1 MGTALKLDTSAGLY
15 NQDFYVWTMEQTDL
29 LRRHKPDWMDWE
41 NVAEELESMGKED
54 RRELVSRL
62 TVLLMHLA
70 KRYWQAE
77 KRSPSWSGTIEEQR
91 EQIELILN
99 DSPSLRSFIQ
109 YSFQE
114 AWGRAI
120 KKAAR
125 ETGLPL
131 STFPEACPWPIEDV
145 LGDWMPE

>member
-15 NQDFYVWTMEQTDL
+15 NQDFYVWTMEQADL

-41 NVAEELESMGKED
+41 NVAEELESMGKKD
-54 RRELVSRL
+54 RRELVSRM

-70 KRYWQAE
+70 KWYWQAE

-91 EQIELILN
+91 EQIELSLN

>member
-15 NQDFYVWTMEQTDL
+15 NQDFYVWTMEQADL

-41 NVAEELESMGKED
+41 NVAEELESMGKKD

-62 TVLLMHLA
+62 TVLLMHLV
-70 KRYWQAE
+70 KWYWQAE

>member
-15 NQDFYVWTMEQTDL
+15 NQDFYVWTMEQADL

-41 NVAEELESMGKED
+41 NVADELESMGKKD
-54 RRELVSRL
+54 RRELVSRM

-70 KRYWQAE
+70 KWYWQAE

-91 EQIELILN
+91 EQIELSLN

-131 STFPEACPWPIEDV
+131 STFPEACPWPMEDV
-145 LGDWMPE
+145 LGDWMLE

>member
-15 NQDFYVWTMEQTDL
+15 NQDFYVWTMEQADL

-41 NVAEELESMGKED
+41 NVAEELESMGKKD

-70 KRYWQAE
+70 KWYWQAE

-91 EQIELILN
+91 EQIELSLN

>member
-1 MGTALKLDTSAGLY
+1 MGTALKLDASAGLY
-15 NQDFYVWTMEQTDL
+15 HRDFYVWTMEQADL

-41 NVAEELESMGKED
+41 NVAEELESMGKKD
-54 RRELVSRL
+54 RRELVSRMTL
-62 TVLLMHLA
+62 LLMHLA
-70 KRYWQAE
+70 KWYWQAE

-91 EQIELILN
+91 EQIELSLN

-131 STFPEACPWPIEDV
+131 STFPEACPWPIDDV
-145 LGDWMPE
+145 LGDWMPG

>member
-1 MGTALKLDTSAGLY
+1 MGTALQLDAPTSLY
-15 NQDFYVWTMEQTDL
+15 DQDFYVWTMEQADL

-41 NVAEELESMGKED
+41 NVAEELESMGEND
-54 RRELVSRL
+54 RRELVSRM
-62 TVLLMHLA
+62 TALLMHLA
-70 KRYWQAE
+70 KWYWQAE

-91 EQIELILN
+91 EQIELSLN

>member
-15 NQDFYVWTMEQTDL
+15 HQDFYVWTMEQADL

-41 NVAEELESMGKED
+41 NAAEELESMGKKD
-54 RRELVSRL
+54 RRELVSRM

-70 KRYWQAE
+70 KWYWQAE
-77 KRSPSWSGTIEEQR
+77 KRSPGWSGTIEEQR
-91 EQIELILN
+91 EQIEFSLN
-99 DSPSLRSFIQ
+99 DSPSLRSFLQ
-109 YSFQE
+109 YSFPE

>member
-15 NQDFYVWTMEQTDL
+15 NQDFYVWTMEQADL

-41 NVAEELESMGKED
+41 NVAEELESMGKKD
-54 RRELVSRL
+54 RRELVSRMTILL
-62 TVLLMHLA
+62 THLA
-70 KRYWQAE
+70 KWYWQAE

-91 EQIELILN
+91 EQIELSLN

>member
-15 NQDFYVWTMEQTDL
+15 NQDFYVWTMEQADL

-41 NVAEELESMGKED
+41 NVADELESMGKKD
-54 RRELVSRL
+54 RRELVSRM

-70 KRYWQAE
+70 KWYWQAE
-77 KRSPSWSGTIEEQR
+77 KWSPSWSGTIEEQR
-91 EQIELILN
+91 EQIELSLN

-131 STFPEACPWPIEDV
+131 STFPEACPWPMEDV
-145 LGDWMPE
+145 LGDWMLE